1 MKVPELF
8 GEVRM
13 GSTEKEP
20 RHLSIWERSAIEK
33 GTCTWRRLLGPSSS
47 LRRYRPLVWDQMG
60 AVGSNKES
68 VVEAELGLGGKLAE
82 RVQENDVE
90 AEEEP

>member
-1 MKVPELF
+1 MVKSEGINRERTKAPFYLREISHRKRDLCM
-8 GEVRM
+8 EEAVR
-13 GSTEKEP
+13 TF
-20 RHLSIWERSAIEK
+20 
-33 GTCTWRRLLGPSSS
+33 S

-60 AVGSNKES
+60 AVGNNEES

-90 AEEEP
+90 AEEEH